1 MVAILGTVSIILI
14 AIIVFQLSRSSELL
28 KSLKGEE
35 PNDLSYGS
43 NRTQA
48 LLLVVFMVVGLAGA
62 LGGYLLYKD
71 QLMFPGGMSA
81 SEHGAN
87 IDTMFLWTSII
98 CGIAFV
104 LTQILLFSFSYKY
117 RARKG
122 HEAKHFSH
130 DNKLEVIWT
139 TIPAIVLTILV
150 AMGIENWYKITDPA
164 PADAQVV
171 EVIAEQFKWNVRYP
185 GADATLGK
193 RDFQLIDGTNAV
205 GVNWDDDKSHDD
217 FMPNEI
223 HLQVG
228 KPVLFK
234 LGAKDVLH
242 SFYLPQFR
250 LKMDCVP
257 GIPTQF
263 WMTPTTTTEEMRKL
277 KNDPEFDYELACAEL
292 CGRGHWNM
300 RFVIVVEDEAKYN
313 EWVAAQTPFYD
324 AIKGQLKAS
333 NEEPAPAVEE
343 TEEEVHGED
352 TEETHE
358 DHGTEE
364 EPAHEE
370 ANNNTNGTE
379 DIVSL

>member
-1 MVAILGTVSIILI
+1 MVAILGTVSILLI

-48 LLLVVFMVVGLAGA
+48 ILLVVFLVLGLVGA
-62 LGGYLLYKD
+62 LVGYLVYAD
-71 QLMFPGGMSA
+71 RLMFPGGMSA

-87 IDTMFLWTSII
+87 IDSMFLWTSII
-98 CGIAFV
+98 CGIAF
-104 LTQILLFSFSYKY
+104 LATQILLFFFAYKY

-122 HEAKHFSH
+122 HKAEHFSH

-164 PADAQVV
+164 PADAQIV

-185 GADATLGK
+185 GADADLGK
-193 RDFQLIDGTNAV
+193 RDFQLIDGFNSV
-205 GVNWDDDKSHDD
+205 GIDWEDENSHDD
-217 FMPNEI
+217 FLPNEI
-223 HLQVG
+223 HLIVG

-242 SFYLPQFR
+242 SFYLPHFR

-263 WMTPTTTTEEMRKL
+263 WMTPTTTTAEMRKI
-277 KNDPEFDYELACAEL
+277 KNDPEFNYELACAEL

-300 RFVIVVEDEAKYN
+300 RYVVVVEEEAEYT
-313 EWVAAQTPFYD
+313 EWLAAQTPYYD
-324 AIKGQLKAS
+324 VIKDQLKAS
-333 NEEPAPAVEE
+333 NEEPAAEVE
-343 TEEEVHGED
+343 TEEVHEHD
-352 TEETHE
+352 AEAPAHET
-358 DHGTEE
+358 TEE
-364 EPAHEE
+364 EPAQEE

>member
-1 MVAILGTVSIILI
+1 MVAILGTVSILLI

-48 LLLVVFMVVGLAGA
+48 ILLVIFLVLGLVGA
-62 LGGYLLYKD
+62 LVGYLAYADK
-71 QLMFPGGMSA
+71 LMFPGGMSA

-87 IDTMFLWTSII
+87 IDNMFLWTSII
-98 CGIAFV
+98 CGIAF
-104 LTQILLFSFSYKY
+104 LATQVLLFVFAYKY

-122 HEAKHFSH
+122 HKAEHFSH

-164 PADAQVV
+164 PVDAQVV

-185 GADATLGK
+185 GVDATLGK

-205 GVNWDDDKSHDD
+205 GVNWEDGKSHDD
-217 FMPNEI
+217 FMPSEI

-242 SFYLPQFR
+242 SFYLPHFR

-263 WMTPTTTTEEMRKL
+263 WMTPTTTTAEMRKI
-277 KNDPEFDYELACAEL
+277 KNDPEFNYELACAEL

-300 RFVIVVEDEAKYN
+300 RFIVVVEDSTEYKD
-313 EWVAAQTPFYD
+313 WVASQTPYYD
-324 AIKGQLKAS
+324 LIKDQLKAS
-333 NEEPAPAVEE
+333 NEEPV
-343 TEEEVHGED
+343 TEEVIEEVPAHDAEGAD
-352 TEETHE
+352 HEEVI
-358 DHGTEE
+358 DE
-364 EPAHEE
+364 EPAGEE
-370 ANNNTNGTE
+370 ADNNSTNGTE